1 MTPHCIIADD
11 EPNLAD
17 YLKARLT
24 ALWPQLIIDGI
35 ARNGPEAQVL
45 LDEYQPQIAFL
56 DIKMPGLTGLEVAAQ
71 LSHPTHIVFV
81 TAYDQYAVAAFEHAA
96 VDYLLKPVTDERLG
110 QCIERLQSRLN
121 SSTAQPDLSGLLAQL
136 LQGASAGKPGYLRW
150 IRAGASNGNNVRQI
164 AVEDVLYF
172 DAADKYTRVITAA
185 GESLIR
191 LTIRELTEQ
200 LDPQMFTQIH
210 RSTIVNLNCVA
221 STSRSDDGRI
231 SLRLKDHAETLPV
244 SRAYAGL
251 FKQM

>member
-1 MTPHCIIADD
+1 MNPHCIIADD
-11 EPNLAD
+11 ELNLAE
-17 YLKARLT
+17 YLKARLA
-24 ALWPQLIIDGI
+24 ALWPQLSIDGI
-35 ARNGPEAQVL
+35 ARNGPEALVL

-81 TAYDQYAVAAFEHAA
+81 TAYDQYAVAAFERAA

-110 QCIERLQSRLN
+110 QCIARLQNRLN

-136 LQGASAGKPGYLRW
+136 LQGTAGKPGYLRW
-150 IRAGASNGNNVRQI
+150 IRAGASSGNNVRQI
-164 AVEDVLYF
+164 AVADVLYF
-172 DAADKYTRVITAA
+172 DAADKYTRVITAV

-210 RSTIVNLNCVA
+210 RSTIVNLHCVA
-221 STSRSDDGRI
+221 STTRSDDGRI
-231 SLRLKDHAETLPV
+231 TLHLKDHTEPLPV